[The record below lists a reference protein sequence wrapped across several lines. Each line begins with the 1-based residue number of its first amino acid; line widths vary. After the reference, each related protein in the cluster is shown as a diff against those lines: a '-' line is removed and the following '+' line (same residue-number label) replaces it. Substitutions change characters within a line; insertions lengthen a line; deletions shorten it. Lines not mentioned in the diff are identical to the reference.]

1 MRRITAG
8 ACVVALGLVGGLAG
22 GSPAGA
28 ADQNN
33 WRVTAFFSKPAWKA
47 SVPKAKVLKACRNG
61 TGGSA
66 FKLGT
71 PVTVLDS
78 ADTVVGSAPVTKV
91 VLWKEGGRYIC
102 KFTAV
107 VPIAPSNESL
117 FLIKVAD
124 TNAHL
129 YGLGDLEA
137 DGWAADF
144 WPIS

>member
-1 MRRITAG
+1 MISIGCA
-8 ACVVALGLVGGLAG
+8 VALGLVGTLAMG
-22 GSPAGA
+22 APAGA
-28 ADQNN
+28 ADQNH

-71 PVTVLDS
+71 PISV
-78 ADTVVGSAPVTKV
+78 ADMNGTVVGQAPVTKV

-107 VPIAPSNESL
+107 VPIGPTSESV
-117 FLIKVAD
+117 FAIKVAD
-124 TNAHL
+124 RNAHL

-144 WPIS
+144 WPL

>member
-1 MRRITAG
+1 MRR
-8 ACVVALGLVGGLAG
+8 VVSIGCAATIGLVGTLAMG
-22 GSPAGA
+22 APARA
-28 ADQNN
+28 ADQNH

-47 SVPKAKVLKACRNG
+47 SVPKARVLKACRNG

-71 PVTVLDS
+71 PISV
-78 ADTVVGSAPVTKV
+78 ADMNGTVVGQAPVTKV

-107 VPIAPSNESL
+107 VPIGPTSESV
-117 FLIKVAD
+117 FAIKVAD
-124 TNAHL
+124 RNAHL

-144 WPIS
+144 WPL

>member
-1 MRRITAG
+1 MRKVVTAG
-8 ACVVALGLVGGLAG
+8 CVVTLGLVGTIAG
-22 GSPAGA
+22 AAPAGA
-28 ADQNN
+28 ADQNH

-47 SVPKAKVLKACRNG
+47 SVPSARVLKACRNG

-71 PVTVLDS
+71 PVTVEDM
-78 ADTVVGSAPVTKV
+78 AGTPVGSAPVTKV
-91 VLWKEGGRYIC
+91 KLWKEGGRYIC

-107 VPIAPSNESL
+107 VPIGPSSESV
-117 FLIKVAD
+117 FVIKVAD
-124 TNAHL
+124 TNGHL